1 MNWIA
6 ELCDLYEKNEDSAG
20 KWKEDGPILL
30 PPYHTTVTAQITVTI
45 DESGNFLRAETV
57 PEEDKLT
64 IIPVTEKSA
73 SRTAGIEPHPL
84 CDNLAYLAGDYG
96 DYVTEKDCTQ
106 NHVLYMDQLGKWV
119 DSPHSH
125 KKAEAVYHYLQ
136 KDTLMSDLCKAGALR
151 KDESGRIS
159 EKTKIQIVSQV
170 KAFVRFRIE
179 TGKMPDRNMLA
190 FEDGRYAP
198 ECWKDMSLQKS
209 YIAYCRSQ
217 QDNKD
222 LSYLTGDVTQ
232 ISYLQPKKIRNEG
245 DGAKLISA
253 NDESNYTF
261 RGRFASKEEAFAI
274 GYEDSQKAHNALK
287 WIIRKQGSNYGTMCL
302 VTWESNSK
310 EVLDWADGSDEI
322 CAKAEELSMSA
333 EEDSDKMADSDEKA
347 DLGSEVN
354 PCAEDHLGNEVDL
367 DVEVDLDN
375 EVDLDT
381 EADLDNEVDLDAE
394 ADLANEA
401 VRDAEEGRNVVGK
414 VPDTGEAD
422 AARSRRALQGY
433 QKKLDMSSRTVIMA
447 FDAATTGRLAM
458 MEFKD
463 YASSRYV
470 EALQSWYERCRWIH
484 QKSSKEKGRYTFV
497 GMVGIKD
504 AAELLYGTEQNGYFS
519 LKGKEERYKDVA
531 KRWMPCILEG
541 REVPED
547 MVRLAVQRAS
557 APMSFDS
564 RFLWE
569 RILTLACSL
578 VRQQYIAKRKGDWT
592 MALDVTCTKR
602 DYLYGRLLAL
612 ADRIEYR
619 TYDKGEIRQTNAKRY
634 MSAFSQ
640 HPFRTWKVIE
650 EKLEPYLMRLSV
662 PERLSY
668 QNLMNEICSLF
679 TVKDYEN
686 DASLSG
692 LYLLGFHNQAF
703 VWQNDRKK
711 EEN

>member
-6 ELCDLYEKNEDSAG
+6 ELCDLYEKNQASAG
-20 KWKEDGPILL
+20 ILEEDKPVLL

-45 DESGNFLRAETV
+45 DEKGNFLRAETV
-57 PEEDKLT
+57 PEEDNLT
-64 IIPVTEKSA
+64 IIPTTDKSA
-73 SRTAGIEPHPL
+73 SRTHVEPHPL
-84 CDNLAYLAGDYG
+84 CDNLAYLAGDYA
-96 DYVTEKDCTQ
+96 DYAADKDCFQ
-106 NHVLYMDQLGKWV
+106 KHSLYMEQLGKWV
-119 DSPHSH
+119 NSPYSH
-125 KKAEAVYHYLQ
+125 KKAEAIYRYLQ
-136 KDTLMSDLCKAGALR
+136 KDTLMSDLCRGGAL
-151 KDESGRIS
+151 KTDESGKIS
-159 EKTKIQIVSQV
+159 EKTKIQIVSQA

-179 TGKMPDRNMLA
+179 TGKMPDWNMLA
-190 FEDGRYAP
+190 YEDGRYAP

-209 YIAYCRSQ
+209 YIEYCRSR

-222 LSYLTGDVTQ
+222 LSYLTGEVTQ

-261 RGRFASKEEAFAI
+261 RGRFVNKEEAFAI

-310 EVLDWADGSDEI
+310 EVLDWEDGSDEI
-322 CAKAEELSMSA
+322 CAKAEELSRNA
-333 EEDSDKMADSDEKA
+333 EDGPDKMADSDAKA
-347 DLGSEVN
+347 DL
-354 PCAEDHLGNEVDL
+354 DTEVDL
-367 DVEVDLDN
+367 DAEVN
-375 EVDLDT
+375 LDT
-381 EADLDNEVDLDAE
+381 EVDLDAE
-394 ADLANEA
+394 ADLDTE
-401 VRDAEEGRNVVGK
+401 VDLDAEDDLENETVWETEDGEKTVGK
-414 VPDTGEAD
+414 APDTGEAD
-422 AARSRRALQGY
+422 AARFRRALYGY
-433 QKKLDMSSRTVIMA
+433 RKNLNPSSRTVIMA

-531 KRWMPCILEG
+531 KRWMPCILEE

-557 APMSFDS
+557 SPMSFDS

-578 VRQQYIAKRKGDWT
+578 VRQQYIAKRKGDWM

-668 QNLMNEICSLF
+668 QKLMNEICSLF
-679 TVKDYEN
+679 TVEDYEN

>member
-6 ELCDLYEKNEDSAG
+6 ELCDLYEKNQASAG
-20 KWKEDGPILL
+20 ILEEDKPVLL

-45 DESGNFLRAETV
+45 DENGNFLRAETV

-73 SRTAGIEPHPL
+73 SRTAGVEPHPL
-84 CDNLAYLAGDYG
+84 CDNLAYLAGDYA
-96 DYVTEKDCTQ
+96 DYVTEKDYSQ
-106 NHVLYMDQLGKWV
+106 NHTLYMEQLGKWV
-119 DSPHSH
+119 NSPYCH
-125 KKAEAVYHYLQ
+125 KKAEAIYRYLQ
-136 KDTLMSDLCKAGALR
+136 KDTLMSDLCKVGAL
-151 KDESGRIS
+151 KPDESGRIS
-159 EKTKIQIVSQV
+159 EKVKIQIVSQV

-179 TGKMPDRNMLA
+179 TGKLPDRNMLA
-190 FEDGRYAP
+190 YEDGRYAP
-198 ECWKDMSLQKS
+198 ESWKDRTLQKS
-209 YIAYCRSQ
+209 YIEYCRSQ

-222 LSYLTGDVTQ
+222 LSYLTGEVTQ

-287 WIIRKQGSNYGTMCL
+287 WIIRKQGSNYGSMCF

-310 EVLDWADGSDEI
+310 EVLDWEDGSDEI
-322 CAKAEELSMSA
+322 CAKAEELSRNA
-333 EEDSDKMADSDEKA
+333 EDDPDKMADSDAKA
-347 DLGSEVN
+347 DL
-354 PCAEDHLGNEVDL
+354 DTEVDL
-367 DVEVDLDN
+367 DAEVN
-375 EVDLDT
+375 LDT
-381 EADLDNEVDLDAE
+381 EVDLDAE
-394 ADLANEA
+394 ADLDTE
-401 VRDAEEGRNVVGK
+401 VDLDAEDDLENETVWETEDGEKTVGK
-414 VPDTGEAD
+414 APDTGEAD
-422 AARSRRALQGY
+422 AARFRRALYGY
-433 QKKLDMSSRTVIMA
+433 QKKLAPSSRTVIMA

-463 YASSRYV
+463 YTSSRYV

-497 GMVGIKD
+497 GMVGVRD

-547 MVRLAVQRAS
+547 MVRLAVFRAS
-557 APMSFDS
+557 SPMSFDS

-619 TYDKGEIRQTNAKRY
+619 TYERGEERQTNAKRY
-634 MSAFSQ
+634 MCAFSQ

-650 EKLEPYLMRLSV
+650 EKLEPYFVRLSV
-662 PERLSY
+662 PEQLSY
-668 QNLMNEICSLF
+668 QNLMNEICNLF
-679 TVKDYEN
+679 SVEDYEN
-686 DASLSG
+686 DEPLSG

-703 VWQNDRKK
+703 ALKDKKK
-711 EEN
+711 EESVK